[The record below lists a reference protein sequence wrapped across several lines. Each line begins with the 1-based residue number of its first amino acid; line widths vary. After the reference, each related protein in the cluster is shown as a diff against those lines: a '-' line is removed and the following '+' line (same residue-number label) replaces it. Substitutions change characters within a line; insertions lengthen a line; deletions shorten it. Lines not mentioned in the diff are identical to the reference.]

1 MAGPGLTFPPFRSRA
16 PWWGRDLQ
24 TLRNSILPRGAELGD
39 VEGERVEFPMADGS
53 GDILLGMLHNPKADE
68 SRALVVLI
76 HGLTGSEDSGYVR
89 ASARHFLD
97 LGYPVLRL
105 NLRGAGPSQ
114 GHCRFRYHAGRSEDL
129 RQVLGRMDGR
139 LAGRGLLLVGYSLGG
154 NLLLKYLGEAGR
166 RAMVLGAV
174 SISAPIDLGAA
185 RRAIMRPR
193 NLLYHRYLLSRLK
206 EETRSLPLDAAEQR
220 ELAAVRTLYEFDD
233 RILAPR
239 IGLAGAA
246 DYYRRAMALP
256 YLGDIAVPSLI
267 IQAENDPW
275 IPFRA
280 YRDFTWPSNPRL
292 VPLFARG
299 GGHVGFHGRGT
310 TTPWYDRCMAQFF
323 ERCRA

>member
-1 MAGPGLTFPPFRSRA
+1 
-16 PWWGRDLQ
+16 
-24 TLRNSILPRGAELGD
+24 
-39 VEGERVEFPMADGS
+39 MADGS
-53 GDILLGMLHNPKADE
+53 GDKLLGMLHNPEAE
-68 SRALVVLI
+68 AARALVILI
-76 HGLTGSEDSGYVR
+76 HGLTGSEDSVYVR

-114 GHCRFRYHAGRSEDL
+114 GHCRFRYHAGRSDDL

-174 SISAPIDLGAA
+174 SISAPIDLDAA

-206 EETRSLPLDAAEQR
+206 DETRSLPLDAAEQR

-239 IGLAGAA
+239 IGFAGAA
-246 DYYRRAMALP
+246 DYYRRSMALP
-256 YLGDIAVPSLI
+256 YLADIAVPTLI

-275 IPFRA
+275 IPFPA
-280 YRDFTWPSNPRL
+280 YRDFAWPSNPRL

-310 TTPWYDRCMAQFF
+310 TISWHDRCMAQFF

>member
-1 MAGPGLTFPPFRSRA
+1 MAGAGLTFPPFRSRA

-24 TLRNSILPRGAELGD
+24 TLRNSILPHGAELGD
-39 VEGERVEFPMADGS
+39 VASERLEFPMADGS
-53 GDILLGMLHNPKADE
+53 GDTLLGMRHTPKAE
-68 SRALVVLI
+68 GARALVVLL
-76 HGLTGSEDSGYVR
+76 HGLTGSEDSAYVR

-97 LGYPVLRL
+97 LGYSVLRL

-114 GHCRFRYHAGRSEDL
+114 GHCRFRYHAGRSDDL

-174 SISAPIDLGAA
+174 SISAPIDLDAA

-193 NLLYHRYLLSRLK
+193 NFLYHRYLLSRLK
-206 EETRSLPLDAAEQR
+206 DETRSLPLDAAGQR

-239 IGLAGAA
+239 IGFAGAE

-256 YLGDIAVPSLI
+256 YLADIAVPTLI

-275 IPFRA
+275 IPFPA
-280 YRDFTWPSNPRL
+280 YRDFAWRSNPRL

-310 TTPWYDRCMAQFF
+310 MIAWYDRCMAQFF

>member
-1 MAGPGLTFPPFRSRA
+1 VAGAGLTFPPFRSRA
-16 PWWGRDLQ
+16 PWWGPDLQ
-24 TLRNSILPRGAELGD
+24 TVRNSILPHGAELGD
-39 VEGERVEFPMADGS
+39 VASERLKFPMADGS
-53 GDILLGMLHNPKADE
+53 GDTLLGMLHTPEVEGA
-68 SRALVVLI
+68 RALVVLL
-76 HGLTGSEDSGYVR
+76 HGLTGSEDSAYVR

-114 GHCRFRYHAGRSEDL
+114 GHCRFRYHAGRSDDL
-129 RQVLGRMDGR
+129 RHVLGRMDGR

-174 SISAPIDLGAA
+174 SISAPIDLDSA

-193 NLLYHRYLLSRLK
+193 NFLYHRYLLSRLK
-206 EETRSLPLDAAEQR
+206 EETRSLPLDAAGQR
-220 ELAAVRTLYEFDD
+220 ELAAVRTIYEFDD

-239 IGLAGAA
+239 IGFAGAD

-256 YLGDIAVPSLI
+256 YIADIAVPTLI

-275 IPFRA
+275 IPFSA
-280 YRDFTWPSNPRL
+280 YRDFAWPSNPRL

-310 TTPWYDRCMAQFF
+310 MIAWHDRCMAQFF
-323 ERCRA
+323 ERCRT

>member
-1 MAGPGLTFPPFRSRA
+1 VAGGQLTFPPFRSRA

-24 TLRNSILPRGAELGD
+24 TLRNSILPRGARLAD
-39 VEGERVEFPMADGS
+39 VPGERIEFPMADGS
-53 GDILLGMLHNPKADE
+53 ADVLLGMLHSPKPDGD
-68 SRALVVLI
+68 RALVVLV
-76 HGLTGSEDSGYVR
+76 HGLTGSEDSAYVR

-105 NLRGAGPSQ
+105 NLRGAGPSE
-114 GHCRFRYHAGRSEDL
+114 GRCRFRYHAGRSEDL

-139 LAGRGLLLVGYSLGG
+139 LAARGLLLVGYSLGG

-166 RAMVLGAV
+166 RAMVLGAA
-174 SISAPIDLGAA
+174 SISAPIDLDAA

-193 NLLYHRYLLSRLK
+193 NTLYHRYLLSRLK
-206 EETRSLPLDAAEQR
+206 DETRSLPLDTTEQR

-239 IGLAGAA
+239 TGFAGAQ

-256 YLGDIAVPSLI
+256 YLCDIAVPTLV
-267 IQAENDPW
+267 IQAKDDPW

-280 YRDFTWPSNPRL
+280 YRDFAWPSNPRL
-292 VPLFARG
+292 APLFTRG
-299 GGHVGFHGRGT
+299 GGHVGFHGRGAAV
-310 TTPWYDRCMAQFF
+310 PWHDRCMAAFF
-323 ERCRA
+323 ERCRG

>member
-1 MAGPGLTFPPFRSRA
+1 VAGAGLTFPPFRSRA
-16 PWWGRDLQ
+16 PWWGPDLQ
-24 TLRNSILPRGAELGD
+24 TVRNSILPHGAELGD
-39 VEGERVEFPMADGS
+39 VASERLKFPMADGS
-53 GDILLGMLHNPKADE
+53 GDTLLGMLHTPEAE
-68 SRALVVLI
+68 GARALVVLL
-76 HGLTGSEDSGYVR
+76 HGLTGSEDSAYVR

-114 GHCRFRYHAGRSEDL
+114 GHCRFRYHAGRSDDL
-129 RQVLGRMDGR
+129 RHVLGRMDGR

-174 SISAPIDLGAA
+174 SISAPIDLDSA

-193 NLLYHRYLLSRLK
+193 NFLYHRYLLSRLK
-206 EETRSLPLDAAEQR
+206 EETRSLPLDAAGQR
-220 ELAAVRTLYEFDD
+220 ELAAVRTIYEFDD

-239 IGLAGAA
+239 IGFAGAD

-256 YLGDIAVPSLI
+256 YLADIAVPTLI

-275 IPFRA
+275 IPFSA
-280 YRDFTWPSNPRL
+280 YRGFAWPSNPRL

-310 TTPWYDRCMAQFF
+310 MIAWHDRCMAQFF

>member
-1 MAGPGLTFPPFRSRA
+1 LTFPPFRSRA

-24 TLRNSILPRGAELGD
+24 TLRNSILPHRAELGG
-39 VEGERVEFPMADGS
+39 VASERLEFAMTDGS
-53 GDILLGMLHNPKADE
+53 GDRLLGMLHTPKAE
-68 SRALVVLI
+68 GARALVVLL
-76 HGLTGSEDSGYVR
+76 HGLTGSEDSAYVR

-114 GHCRFRYHAGRSEDL
+114 GHCRFRYHAGRSDDL

-174 SISAPIDLGAA
+174 SISAPIDLDAA

-193 NLLYHRYLLSRLK
+193 NFLYHRYLLSRLK
-206 EETRSLPLDAAEQR
+206 DETRSLPLDAAGQR

-239 IGLAGAA
+239 IGFAGAE

-256 YLGDIAVPSLI
+256 YLADIAVPTLI

-275 IPFRA
+275 IPFPA
-280 YRDFTWPSNPRL
+280 YRDFAWRSNPRL

-310 TTPWYDRCMAQFF
+310 MIAWYDRCMAQFF